1 MAPPTVD
8 DIVMLEMTIRGRVVV
23 PQNTLEYESAI
34 KKNHN
39 AGFHDR
45 KPTLFILC
53 KDTADVQAAL
63 QFTTRH
69 ELPIC
74 VRSGG
79 HSACGS
85 SLREGTV
92 VIDLGGIDHVDY
104 VRNNQSLSQG
114 PVNCAHLLFSSLVRR
129 TLQRKKQPLVPVPH
143 SRVSTYISCATA
155 A

>member
-8 DIVMLEMTIRGRVVV
+8 DIVTLEMTIRGRVVV
-23 PQNTLEYESAI
+23 PQNSLEYDSAT
-34 KKNHN
+34 KRNHN

-45 KPTLFILC
+45 KPALFILC

-63 QFTTRH
+63 QFTTKH
-69 ELPIC
+69 ELPIS

-79 HSACGS
+79 HSVCGS

-104 VRNNQSLSQG
+104 VRND
-114 PVNCAHLLFSSLVRR
+114 
-129 TLQRKKQPLVPVPH
+129 
-143 SRVSTYISCATA
+143 
-155 A
+155 